1 MESINLVDFGA
12 FGLAFGVF
20 FKLLDYLIDLIKAKW
35 DSSKEPRG
43 ITEGDSKAAKLAA
56 QAFEQTKQNG
66 REIMQMQ
73 KEILR
78 LLKVVADGN
87 GQPPITK
94 RLTIVETRLE
104 DHIKDQGLH
113 TTPR

>member
-1 MESINLVDFGA
+1 MIDYGA

-20 FKLLDYLIDLIKAKW
+20 FKLLDYLIDLIKAAWKSKNGGDKALEVSDD
-35 DSSKEPRG
+35 DSR
-43 ITEGDSKAAKLAA
+43 AAKIAA
-56 QAFEQTKQNG
+56 QAFEQTKRNG
-66 REIMQMQ
+66 QEIGQMK
-73 KEILR
+73 KEIDR

-104 DHIKDQGLH
+104 DHIRDQGLH